1 MKIHVKLNAH
11 CQIKRTSFPRVC
23 TFNLTNVRLV
33 FQVTNEWLFFL
44 LPIEKLNAPPEM
56 YQVHLI

>member
-33 FQVTNEWLFFL
+33 FQVTLFL
-44 LPIEKLNAPPEM
+44 ALPIEKLNAPPEM